1 MIRVSTI
8 STPLTMLKV
17 LTTPVLCG
25 AARRY
30 FKAVFTKFF
39 ALQYKAARKPGL
51 IPVASVD
58 HTLDATIPFS
68 PKWVA
73 IYLDFVPFWIR
84 IIGFLLK
91 TYKQESWTATA
102 NFIDTMGQLY
112 NSAAEVYARHLSTTR
127 RPRYLG
133 SPRFIVIH
141 AFDPHLMCIPS
152 LHVMVVIRAYT
163 KFRAI
168 VQAMGDEQRFSAEL
182 DAAQRHAITITE
194 SLLHIKQHSINC
206 VAAAMYAMTCFDAPL
221 FPPEEARCFVD
232 ALFATPDKDRR
243 PPEMHPDAAERVAIQ
258 GYIWRLYQRFVEA
271 GTGATAWEEPLLA
284 FLRENPAAL

>member
-1 MIRVSTI
+1 MIKVSAI

-17 LTTPVLCG
+17 LITPGLRG
-25 AARRY
+25 SARRY

-51 IPVASVD
+51 IPVVSVD

-91 TYKQESWTATA
+91 TYQQEGQAATA

-112 NSAAEVYARHLSTTR
+112 ISAAEVYARHLSTTQ
-127 RPRYLG
+127 RPHYLG
-133 SPRFIVIH
+133 SPRFMVIH
-141 AFDPHLMCIPS
+141 TFDPHLMCIPS

-168 VQAMGDEQRFSAEL
+168 VQAMGDEQRLGAEL
-182 DAAQRHAITITE
+182 DAVRQHAIAITE
-194 SLLHIKQHSINC
+194 SLLYIKQHSVNC
-206 VAAAMYAMTCFDAPL
+206 VAAAMYAMTCFDASL
-221 FPPEEARCFVD
+221 FPMEEARCFVD
-232 ALFATPDKDRR
+232 ALFATPDKGGR
-243 PPEMHPDAAERVAIQ
+243 PLETRPDAMERAAIQ
-258 GYIWRLYQRFVEA
+258 GHIWQLYQRFVEA
-271 GTGATAWEEPLLA
+271 GTRAMAWEEPLLA
-284 FLRENPAAL
+284 FLRESPSTL